1 MANIFSITAATN
13 SAKLN
18 AKRQGE
24 VAFTVSNAE
33 NRPMRGRA
41 YILPEGEAQP
51 DWFTLSGEPEQDF
64 AVAGTQQYTVKI
76 AVPPDAPAGDYFFR
90 LNMVGVENPDEDFAE
105 GPSVSFVV
113 PEPEVKKKK
122 FPWWILLVILA
133 VVIIIGVVVF
143 LLTRGEPELA
153 VTMEVSADP
162 VIAGRDLTYTIVVN
176 NTGKAADN
184 VIVKDTLPGGVTFV
198 SASEESCAL
207 GQAGEV
213 LSCTLPDGVGRNDSA
228 EITLNV
234 SVDGSVR
241 GIMTNTVLLDT
252 TDPTITPEPTVEAQA
267 ETEEEAEAVLP
278 VQGVITSTA
287 VGQVSLGVQ
296 LTAPESASADEEVV
310 YQAAVSNN
318 GPSHATNVILTYPR
332 PEGILGVT
340 GVGQSGNCAE
350 TADSLRCELGQVEAG
365 ATLPVTLTVLP
376 GPTAV
381 GALSGVVTVTDADG
395 SNVSSETV
403 TTQVEPATGLA
414 VAINTSGSQALIGEP
429 FVYAVRIWNSSPV
442 EANDVEMRYTVPEG
456 WNFISTEPECPQQI
470 FAGTVTVICDFGDFP
485 ADPDDVRTVSIA
497 VQATAEGT
505 VVNNFDISSA
515 NLPDDQVTL
524 ETRVAKAFSAVGVR
538 FDGKHDWMELDDFN
552 VPETFTIEMWVNPAS
567 SSDQQSF
574 IAKHLADGGNI
585 LVLGYYQN
593 GLNLNLRDQ
602 SYSAGTKTTG
612 LYHLAVVVEKRTL
625 SQSLVTIYQNG
636 QVFWDQEFA
645 AVMGADISGKGWV
658 LGQDWDGETLTDFYN
673 GAIAEVRFW
682 DHARTP
688 EQIMALMDERLT
700 GEEDGLIAYL
710 PLTEQSGT
718 TAADQTGNGHDGTLM
733 GGPTWVDAAPP
744 EDFGSALELDGVD
757 DYVFLPDADIY
768 DFAQDQNFTV
778 EFWTKPLAT
787 QPDTDNNDNDIIEKW
802 SGSGGYPYVIR
813 YVNQAGT
820 NDGRIRFARYDGTNN
835 PGALSVTRIND
846 GEYHHVAAVKNG
858 DTLLLYIDGV
868 LESMGTDATTG
879 TTTNNSSLFIGRRG
893 GSAPNDNF
901 FAGSVDELRIWN
913 VARSN
918 EQIQATMN
926 QPLKGNEAGLVGY
939 WRFDQVAGNTI
950 YDSTSNGNDGSLISV
965 QILIPNFEI
974 IPFFPT
980 PVFQLP
986 TFP

>member
-41 YILPEGEAQP
+41 YILPEGKARPE
-51 DWFTLSGEPEQDF
+51 WFTLSGEPEQDF

-133 VVIIIGVVVF
+133 VVVIIGVVVF

-153 VTMEVSADP
+153 VTVDVSADP
-162 VIAGRDLTYTIVVN
+162 VIAGRDLTYNIQVN
-176 NTGKAADN
+176 NTGKAAEN
-184 VIVKDTLPGGVTFV
+184 VTVKSTLPGGVTFV

-207 GQAGEV
+207 GEV
-213 LSCTLPDGVGRNDSA
+213 AEVVSCILPDGVGRNDTV
-228 EITLNV
+228 EIDLNV

-252 TDPTITPEPTVEAQA
+252 TDPTITPEPTAEAEE
-267 ETEEEAEAVLP
+267 ETEEEAEEVVPP
-278 VQGVITSTA
+278 VQSVISSTV
-287 VGQVSLGVQ
+287 VGQVSLAAE

-310 YQAAVSNN
+310 YQVAVSNN
-318 GPSHATNVILTYPR
+318 GPSHANNVVLTYPR
-332 PEGILGVT
+332 PTGILGVT
-340 GVGQSGNCAE
+340 GISQSGNCAE
-350 TADSLRCELGQVEAG
+350 TADSLHCELGQVQAG
-365 ATLPVTLTVLP
+365 ATLPVTITILP
-376 GPTAV
+376 GPSVV
-381 GALSGVVTVTDADG
+381 GTLSGVVNVADADG
-395 SNVSSETV
+395 SNVSSQTV
-403 TTQVEPATGLA
+403 TTQIEPATGLA
-414 VAINTSGSQALIGEP
+414 VAINTSGSQALIGQP
-429 FVYAVRIWNSSPV
+429 YIYAVRIWNSSPT

-456 WNFISTEPECPQQI
+456 WNFIGTEPECPQQI
-470 FAGTVTVICDFGDFP
+470 FAGTITVICDLGDLP
-485 ADPDDVRTVSIA
+485 ANPDDVRTVAIA
-497 VQATAEGT
+497 VQATTEGT
-505 VVNNFDISSA
+505 VINNFDISSA

-574 IAKHLADGGNI
+574 IAKHLVDGGNI

-593 GLNLNLRDQ
+593 GLNLTLRDQ

-612 LYHLAVVVEKRTL
+612 LYHLALVVEKRTL

-658 LGQDWDGETLTDFYN
+658 LGQDWDGESLTDFYN

-688 EQIMALMDERLT
+688 DQIMALMDERLT

-718 TAADQTGNGHDGTLM
+718 TAADRTGNGHDGTLM

-744 EDFGSALELDGVD
+744 ADFGMALELNGINQ
-757 DYVFLPDADIY
+757 YVFLPDADIY
-768 DFAQDQNFTV
+768 DFVRDQNFTV
-778 EFWTKPLAT
+778 EFWTKPVVT
-787 QPDTDNNDNDIIEKW
+787 QPDIGNGDNDIIEKW
-802 SGSGGYPYVIR
+802 GAGGIGYPYVIR
-813 YVNQAGT
+813 YFNQT
-820 NDGRIRFARYDGTNN
+820 HSNNGRIVFARYDENNNN
-835 PGALSVTRIND
+835 PNVVSVTRIDD
-846 GEYHHVAAVKNG
+846 GQYHHIAAVKNG
-858 DTLLLYIDGV
+858 NTLLLYIDGV
-868 LESMGTDATTG
+868 LQGMSTDTTTG
-879 TTTNNSSLFIGRRG
+879 TTANSSALFIGKRG
-893 GSAPNDNF
+893 NINYY
-901 FAGSVDELRIWN
+901 AGSVDELRIWN

-939 WRFDQVAGNTI
+939 WRFDQVVGSVV
-950 YDSTSNGNDGSLISV
+950 YDSTANGNDGFLFSGL
-965 QILIPNFEI
+965 ILIPNFEI
-974 IPFFPT
+974 IP
-980 PVFQLP
+980 LP
-986 TFP
+986 TSVFEFGN